1 MAWKFTA
8 AFLLAITLIYLGSLS
23 VWVTVLSLGVKVLLA
38 VLATLVVGAAGMYVW
53 QRYRKERSP
62 RLIFKGK

>member
-23 VWVTVLSLGVKVLLA
+23 VWVTVLSLGVKALLA
-38 VLATLVVGAAGMYVW
+38 ILVVLFAGAAGLYVW
-53 QRYRKERSP
+53 QRYRHNQIK
-62 RLIFKGK
+62 RLAFKQ